1 MKLNDKTMASMRLA
15 KVFRENTDCVNC
27 IDFSHDGETM
37 ISSSSDDSI
46 VLYCCMEGKPKRTL
60 YSKKYGCD
68 LLQYTH
74 APNAIIYSSNK
85 IDDQIR
91 YLSLYDN
98 KFLRYFP
105 GHTKRVVSLR
115 MSPIDDTFISA
126 SLDKTI
132 RLWDLRY
139 VWNVCNLISDNVY
152 CT

>member
-1 MKLNDKTMASMRLA
+1 MKLTDETMQSMRLA
-15 KVFRENTDCVNC
+15 KVFRENSDSVNC
-27 IDFSHDGETM
+27 IDFSSNGESM
-37 ISSSSDDSI
+37 ISSSLDDSI
-46 VLYCCMEGKPKRTL
+46 VLYCCLEGRPRRTL

-115 MSPIDDTFISA
+115 MSPVDDTFISA

-139 VWNVCNLISDNVY
+139 NIY
-152 CT
+152 